1 MEMVA
6 ASRIDRK
13 NTRCMIDPWIWKLRI
28 FVSMKFP
35 NLELLEQKGLLN
47 LSKREE
53 IFEEIIERL
62 FEKLKSQR
70 EKREKNLA
78 STKP

>member
-6 ASRIDRK
+6 ARRIERK
-13 NTRCMIDPWIWKLRI
+13 NTRRMIDPLRIWKFRI

-35 NLELLEQKGLLN
+35 SLDLLEQKGLLN

-53 IFEEIIERL
+53 I
-62 FEKLKSQR
+62 
-70 EKREKNLA
+70 
-78 STKP
+78 